1 MSQQAPFNL
10 SQQVPFAMIVNK
22 PVTMSQQAPFA
33 MIVNKPLLPW
43 VNKPLLPWQST
54 NPIYH
59 ESTSYESINPCLY

>member
-33 MIVNKPLLPW
+33 MIVNKPLLP
-43 VNKPLLPWQST
+43 
-54 NPIYH
+54 
-59 ESTSYESINPCLY
+59 